1 MIQKHCFWKPFFYL
15 CKKSKATF
23 MLPLNIQNETSRL
36 RAVVL
41 GTAVN
46 NGPTPTA
53 EEAYDPKSLEHI
65 LAGTYPVEADM
76 INEMEAF
83 NQVFKKYDVEV
94 FRPDVIPNYNQIFSR
109 DIGFVIDDV
118 FIKAN
123 ILPDREKELDAIQY
137 VIDHIDPKK
146 VVRPPEEVHIEGGD
160 VMLWNDMNQTTNS
173 ILMIRPVA
181 FRMNE
186 QTAVNN
192 YYQKVLENTTPSTV
206 NAKAQN
212 EFDAF
217 VEKLRKVGV
226 NVIVVEDTLDPDTP
240 DSIFPNN
247 WISFHENGDVTLYPM
262 FAENRRAERR
272 EDILD
277 ILEDKGFAIHEIM
290 DYTSAEEDGFFLEG
304 TGSIVLDRDNGKAY
318 CALSPRADE
327 ELFIEFC
334 EDFDLAPV
342 IFEAYQTVNGER
354 KHMYHT
360 NVMMCIA
367 ETFAVVCADCIDDK
381 QERKMVLDNLKADGK
396 DIILVTED
404 QVNNFAGNM
413 LQVKG
418 KDDKRYLVMS
428 NSAYQSLTKAQI
440 HKIEEHCEIL
450 HANLDTIEACGGGS
464 ARCMMAEVFLPV
476 FMIYS

>member
-1 MIQKHCFWKPFFYL
+1 M
-15 CKKSKATF
+15 
-23 MLPLNIQNETSRL
+23 
-36 RAVVL
+36 
-41 GTAVN
+41 
-46 NGPTPTA
+46 
-53 EEAYDPKSLEHI
+53 D
-65 LAGTYPVEADM
+65 
-76 INEMEAF
+76 
-83 NQVFKKYDVEV
+83 
-94 FRPDVIPNYNQIFSR
+94 
-109 DIGFVIDDV
+109 
-118 FIKAN
+118 
-123 ILPDREKELDAIQY
+123 
-137 VIDHIDPKK
+137 
-146 VVRPPEEVHIEGGD
+146 
-160 VMLWNDMNQTTNS
+160 QTTNT

-192 YYQKVLENTTPSTV
+192 YYQKVLDNTTPSTV
-206 NAKAQN
+206 NAKAQK

-217 VEKLRKVGV
+217 VEKLQKVGV
-226 NVIVVEDTLDPDTP
+226 NVIVVDDKLDPDTP

-262 FAENRRAERR
+262 FAENRRLERR

-277 ILEDKGFAIHEIM
+277 IIEDRGFVVNEIM

-304 TGSIVLDRDNGKAY
+304 TGSILLDRDNAKAY

-334 EDFDLAPV
+334 EDYDLAPV

-367 ETFAVVCADCIDDK
+367 ETFAIICADCIDDK

-428 NSAYQSLTKAQI
+428 NSAYQSLTKSQI

-464 ARCMMAEVFLPV
+464 ARCMMAEVFLPKA
-476 FMIYS
+476 